1 MIKNLFLLIIILVF
15 ITIYTSYYFQKIE
28 QYAVNFQ
35 ESPTAISD
43 HIISDHN
50 NVSDVSSKIVTTLFA
65 SSFLLLLI
73 ICLCCS
79 SSIYF
84 LTLSMNST
92 TYTKPDNILP
102 EKVYYILSDPKE
114 LNMLKT

>member
-1 MIKNLFLLIIILVF
+1 MKKYLFLLIIILIF
-15 ITIYTSYYFQKIE
+15 ITIYTSFYFQKIE
-28 QYAVNFQ
+28 QYTVNFQ
-35 ESPTAISD
+35 ESTTAISD
-43 HIISDHN
+43 HITSDHN
-50 NVSDVSSKIVTTLFA
+50 NVSDVSSKILSTLFA

-84 LTLSMNST
+84 LTLFMNSP
-92 TYTKPDNILP
+92 TYTKPDNSLS

-114 LNMLKT
+114 IKMLKT

>member
-1 MIKNLFLLIIILVF
+1 MKKYLFLLIIILIF
-15 ITIYTSYYFQKIE
+15 ITIYTSFYFQKIE
-28 QYAVNFQ
+28 QYTVNFQ
-35 ESPTAISD
+35 ESTTAISD
-43 HIISDHN
+43 HITSDHN

-65 SSFLLLLI
+65 SSFLLLLV

-92 TYTKPDNILP
+92 NTKPDNILS

-114 LNMLKT
+114 IKMLKT